1 MQLRHLSIAL
11 TLVFFGTIFLYAPPE
26 KVSARTVVQ
35 EDPPCVFDNF
45 VWFKEQDIVSE
56 IRKDL
61 PGFNGTAPE
70 NGEAIQKIIRT
81 LERMLKSKKLPA
93 QVGYNFSTG
102 TEYLYRPEHV
112 FSAVDAQLNV
122 CKIEFS
128 DRGVI
133 PESELQQTVKPL
145 LVRPYSRFVARE
157 QVETMVLPV
166 YKKYGFLRVQP
177 RMPQAEPDGS
187 CKNGVTLKLMIEP
200 GPAFIWEKAVWSGN
214 KVMSTADL
222 EAALSMKPGEVA
234 NGQKIDAGLAA
245 VLRAYGKLGYAA
257 VQINP
262 QPQFND
268 GAKRI
273 SLNIVVNEGAQFMM
287 GQLTVAGISANS
299 ATMFKE
305 LWRIKPGEV
314 YDATYLNEFLNRLAT
329 AGGMSPEQIKRIKA
343 SVKPDTRTS
352 SVNVLIDFNPT
363 P

>member
-11 TLVFFGTIFLYAPPE
+11 TLVFFGAVFFSAPPE
-26 KVSARTVVQ
+26 NIVARAAAQ

-45 VWFKEQDIVSE
+45 VWFKEQDIISE

-70 NGEAIQKIIRT
+70 NGEAIQKIIRV
-81 LERMLKSKKLPA
+81 LERMLKARKLPS
-93 QVGYNFSTG
+93 QVGYNISTG
-102 TEYLYRPEHV
+102 AEYLYRPEHI
-112 FSAVDAQLNV
+112 FSVSEAQLNV

-133 PESELQQTVKPL
+133 PESELQSTVKAL
-145 LVRPYSRFVARE
+145 LVRPYSRFAARE
-157 QVETMVLPV
+157 QVETMTLPV
-166 YKKYGFLRVQP
+166 YKKFGYLRVQP

-187 CKNGVTLKLMIEP
+187 CKNGVALKLMIEP
-200 GPAFIWEKAVWSGN
+200 GPAFVWEKAAWSGN
-214 KVMSTADL
+214 KVYSAADL
-222 EAALSMKPGEVA
+222 DAALAMKPGEVA
-234 NGQKIDAGLAA
+234 NGQRIDAGLAD

-268 GAKRI
+268 GGKRV
-273 SLNIVVNEGAQFMM
+273 SLNIAINEGAQFKM
-287 GQLTVAGISANS
+287 GQLAVAGISETS
-299 ATMFKE
+299 AAMFKE

-314 YDATYLNEFLNRLAT
+314 YDATYLNEFLSRLAI
-329 AGGMSPEQIKRIKA
+329 AGGISPEQIRRIKT
-343 SVKPDTRTS
+343 SVKPDSRTS